1 MLIDELLMTEEQI
14 LAAPMME
21 MANLAPGDTG
31 LSVVIWMGEVGGQ
44 HGPRIKASNVKGKFS
59 SDNFVI
65 NIDKEPRVLTPKSV
79 KLKESEI
86 EDIKDWIKL
95 NYDALMDLWKHFE
108 TGVGSTIPLLN
119 ALKKI

>member
-1 MLIDELLMTEEQI
+1 MTEEQI